1 MSTFDNTN
9 PYNSTLY
16 KNTQLESQYDKEWEK
31 KENEL
36 IKNKQHPYHNLNVT
50 GSFVGIMGQDNE
62 YSLFTNRKNDRIKR
76 QQEKYTRDA
85 AGTMNTQSFQD
96 AIRANQ
102 NKRAFNLIA
111 EEGQAFESNVDYV
124 SQAIK
129 EGKWTGGKSRKSRKS
144 RKSNKSK
151 KSQSKKARKSR
162 KSKK

>member
-16 KNTQLESQYDKEWEK
+16 NNTPLESQYDKEWEK

-36 IKNKQHPYHNLNVT
+36 IKNKQPPYHNLNVT

>member
-16 KNTQLESQYDKEWEK
+16 NNTPLESQYDKEWEK

-36 IKNKQHPYHNLNVT
+36 IKNKQPPYHNLNVT

-144 RKSNKSK
+144 NKSK